1 MERLTL
7 LMSEEVASER
17 DRKDL
22 FRRRTSKPYLT
33 PFAYFVMPFV
43 LLYGF
48 LRLVFGRSVH

>member
-7 LMSEEVASER
+7 LMSKEVASER